1 MKFSEKIIWSCF
13 LVLTFVF
20 SLGSMIMIYQNH
32 QVLFNHTVDQC
43 LSDYHIQI
51 YSLESR
57 LFQDAQR
64 YETEYG
70 KNEDKMLERIEY
82 YLNQFQK
89 ASLQQI
95 ENYTLLSVDN
105 QKLAS
110 NMTTL
115 QQNYASTQYD
125 QTYFIESLEGKQY
138 LFVTSSFHA
147 GKDTFYLS
155 SSYDISSVYQERQRQ
170 LQSFLIIALLLLGM
184 AFFILRYVSRY
195 LTRSILKLNE
205 VSKRIAEGQYDER
218 TCIESLDEIGELSH
232 NFDRMAEMNEQKNT
246 SIRTKCHSKRRIY
259 GKFFS

>member
-89 ASLQQI
+89 ASPQQI

-184 AFFILRYVSRY
+184 AFFIL
-195 LTRSILKLNE
+195 
-205 VSKRIAEGQYDER
+205 
-218 TCIESLDEIGELSH
+218 
-232 NFDRMAEMNEQKNT
+232 
-246 SIRTKCHSKRRIY
+246 
-259 GKFFS
+259 

>member
-89 ASLQQI
+89 ASPQQI

-115 QQNYASTQYD
+115 Q
-125 QTYFIESLEGKQY
+125 
-138 LFVTSSFHA
+138 
-147 GKDTFYLS
+147 
-155 SSYDISSVYQERQRQ
+155 R
-170 LQSFLIIALLLLGM
+170 
-184 AFFILRYVSRY
+184 AF
-195 LTRSILKLNE
+195 
-205 VSKRIAEGQYDER
+205 
-218 TCIESLDEIGELSH
+218 
-232 NFDRMAEMNEQKNT
+232 
-246 SIRTKCHSKRRIY
+246 
-259 GKFFS
+259 

>member
-89 ASLQQI
+89 LH
-95 ENYTLLSVDN
+95 
-105 QKLAS
+105 
-110 NMTTL
+110 
-115 QQNYASTQYD
+115 
-125 QTYFIESLEGKQY
+125 
-138 LFVTSSFHA
+138 SS
-147 GKDTFYLS
+147 K
-155 SSYDISSVYQERQRQ
+155 
-170 LQSFLIIALLLLGM
+170 
-184 AFFILRYVSRY
+184 
-195 LTRSILKLNE
+195 
-205 VSKRIAEGQYDER
+205 
-218 TCIESLDEIGELSH
+218 
-232 NFDRMAEMNEQKNT
+232 
-246 SIRTKCHSKRRIY
+246 
-259 GKFFS
+259 